1 MASGTGGYNASAY
14 GDNGWD
20 DGAVFSETG
29 IAATLAL
36 GSEQASG
43 GATIDQLGYNN
54 LILSIADLSQNISGT
69 ASVNTV
75 TGVTSTSSI
84 GNLRLWSL
92 IDTTSG
98 GTESWTTGTA
108 N

>member
-43 GATIDQLGYNN
+43 GATIDQVGYDN
-54 LILSIADLSQNISGT
+54 LRLSVSDLSENVTGT
-69 ASVNTV
+69 ASVNTI
-75 TGVTSTSSI
+75 TGISSTSTI
-84 GNLRLWSL
+84 GTAKLWSL
-92 IDTTSG
+92 VNTTSG
-98 GTESWTTGTA
+98 GTETWTTGIA

>member
-1 MASGTGGYNASAY
+1 MGSGTYGYNNGAY

-20 DGAVFSETG
+20 DGALIAETG

-43 GATIDQLGYNN
+43 GATIDQVGFND
-54 LILSIADLSQNISGT
+54 IKLSVADLSQNVTGT
-69 ASVNTV
+69 ALFEATGEAGTMVVGTV
-75 TGVTSTSSI
+75 K
-84 GNLRLWSL
+84 LWSL
-92 IDTTSG
+92 LDTTSD
-98 GTESWTTGTA
+98 GTETWTKGTA

>member
-1 MASGTGGYNASAY
+1 MGSGTYGYNNGAY

-20 DGAVFSETG
+20 DGALITETG

-43 GATIDQLGYNN
+43 GATIDQVGFNDAK
-54 LILSIADLSQNISGT
+54 LSVADLSQNVTGT
-69 ASVNTV
+69 ALFEATGQAGTMAVGTV
-75 TGVTSTSSI
+75 K
-84 GNLRLWSL
+84 LWSL
-92 IDTTSG
+92 LDTTAD
-98 GTESWTTGTA
+98 GTETWTTGTA

>member
-43 GATIDQLGYNN
+43 GATIDQVGYDN
-54 LILSIADLSQNISGT
+54 LRLSAADLSSNVTGT
-69 ASVNTV
+69 ASINTLSGI
-75 TGVTSTSSI
+75 TGTSAVGTAK
-84 GNLRLWSL
+84 LWSL
-92 IDTTSG
+92 VNTTSG
-98 GTESWTTGTA
+98 GTETWTTGTA

>member
-1 MASGTGGYNASAY
+1 MGSGTFGYNNSAY

-43 GATIDQLGYNN
+43 GATIDQVGYDN
-54 LILSIADLSQNISGT
+54 LRLSAADLSSNITGT
-69 ASVNTV
+69 ALVNTV
-75 TGVTSTSSI
+75 TGITGTGST
-84 GNLRLWSL
+84 GNVRLWSL
-92 IDTTSG
+92 INTTSG
-98 GTESWTTGTA
+98 GTETWKIGTA

>member
-1 MASGTGGYNASAY
+1 MGSGTFGYNNSAY

-43 GATIDQLGYNN
+43 GATIDQVGFNDVK
-54 LILSIADLSQNISGT
+54 LSVADLSQNVTGT
-69 ASVNTV
+69 ALFAASGQAGTMSTGTV
-75 TGVTSTSSI
+75 K
-84 GNLRLWSL
+84 LWSL
-92 IDTTSG
+92 LDTTSD
-98 GTESWTTGTA
+98 GTETWTKGTA

>member
-43 GATIDQLGYNN
+43 GATIDQVGYDN
-54 LILSIADLSQNISGT
+54 LRLSVSDLSENVTGT
-69 ASVNTV
+69 ALINTV
-75 TGVTSTSSI
+75 TGITGTGAT
-84 GNLRLWSL
+84 GNVRLWSL
-92 IDTTSG
+92 INTTSG
-98 GTESWTTGTA
+98 GTETWTTGIA